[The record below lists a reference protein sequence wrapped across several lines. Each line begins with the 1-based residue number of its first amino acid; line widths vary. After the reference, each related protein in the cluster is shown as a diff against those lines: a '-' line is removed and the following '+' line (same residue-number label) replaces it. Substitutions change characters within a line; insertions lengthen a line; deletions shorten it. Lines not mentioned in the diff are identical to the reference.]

1 MSYKRFRDVVLE
13 LGMASEDDLNRAIE
27 VQKETKERLG
37 AILVRQGILTE
48 RQLLEALQAQLEIPL
63 IDLAKENIS
72 SRMAAVLP
80 QNIARRHGVVPVRLE
95 GENLYLAMKDP
106 LDFIAEEEVKLAARC
121 RVIPM
126 LAASNGIER
135 AIQEL
140 YGKEGVEKAIEEMK
154 KDGIAG
160 GPRQRNG
167 EFLEL
172 KEEELSEA
180 PTIRLVN
187 SILERA
193 VSERASD
200 IHLEPGEKE
209 LTVRIRVDGILH
221 RILTVPGNLQ
231 SSVVSRIKVMGGM
244 DITERRIPQD
254 GRAGM
259 RFQEQEIDLRIS
271 TLPVIHGEKAAIRL
285 LNQTMELLDSR
296 GIGLTGKNLEMY
308 QNLLSRRYGVI
319 LMAGPTGSGKSST
332 MYAMIQELN
341 KEAVNLVTLE
351 DPVEYHIKGVNQ
363 IPINEKTGMTFAKGL
378 RAVLRQ
384 DPDIIG
390 VGEIRDR
397 DTARIAM
404 QAALTGHLV
413 LATVHTN
420 EAISAI
426 DRLRDIGVE
435 PYLIAGALN
444 GIISQRLVRRI
455 CLNCRTAYIPDQKE
469 RELLGLG
476 RRNGE
481 EERNDAEENASG
493 TRGHATVCYRGKGCP
508 HCFHTG
514 YRGRIG
520 VFEIFAMNPDARR
533 CIAEGGSG
541 EKLLKC
547 LKKPGHVSMWE
558 NCRRLVLDG
567 VTTVEEAKILMNS
580 LEIYEEGGSYDL

>member
-1 MSYKRFRDVVLE
+1 MSYKRFREVVLE
-13 LGMASEDDLNRAIE
+13 LGLVSEDDVKRAAE

-95 GENLYLAMKDP
+95 GETLYLAMKDP
-106 LDFIAEEEVKLAARC
+106 LDFMAVEEVKAASRC
-121 RVIPM
+121 RVIPI
-126 LAASNGIER
+126 LAAFNGIER
-135 AIQEL
+135 AMQEL

-160 GPRQRNG
+160 DLRKRNG
-167 EFLEL
+167 QLLEL
-172 KEEELSEA
+172 REEESSGA

-221 RILTVPGNLQ
+221 QILTVPGNLQ
-231 SSVVSRIKVMGGM
+231 TSVISRIKVMGGM

-259 RFQEQEIDLRIS
+259 RFQNQEIDLRIS

-285 LNQTMELLDSR
+285 LNQSAKRLDSR
-296 GIGLTGKNLEMY
+296 GIGLTGRNLEMY
-308 QNLLSRRYGVI
+308 QKLLSRRFGVI

-341 KEAVNLVTLE
+341 REGVNLVTLE
-351 DPVEYHIKGVNQ
+351 DPVEYQIKGVNQ
-363 IPINEKTGMTFAKGL
+363 IPINEKTGMTFARGL

-384 DPDIIG
+384 DPDIIA

-397 DTARIAM
+397 DTAEIAM

-413 LATVHTN
+413 LATIHTN
-420 EAISAI
+420 DAVSAV
-426 DRLRDIGVE
+426 DRLRDIGTE
-435 PYLIAGALN
+435 PYLIAGAVN

-455 CLNCRTAYIPDQKE
+455 CPNCKTAYIPDQKE

-476 RRNGE
+476 RKAGDEARRTAE
-481 EERNDAEENASG
+481 DDAGG
-493 TRGHATVCYRGKGCP
+493 TGRHEAVCYRGKGCP

-520 VFEIFAMNPDARR
+520 VFEMFAMNPAARR
-533 CIAEGGSG
+533 CIAEGGNG
-541 EKLLKC
+541 ERLLSC
-547 LKKPGHVSMWE
+547 LQEPGHVSMWE
-558 NCRRLVLDG
+558 NCRRLVLEG
-567 VTTVEEAKILMNS
+567 ITTIEEARSLMNS
-580 LEIYEEGGSYDL
+580 LERYKEGDPYDL

>member
-1 MSYKRFRDVVLE
+1 MVLE
-13 LGMASEDDLNRAIE
+13 LGMASEDDLNQAIE

-106 LDFIAEEEVKLAARC
+106 LDFIAEEEVKTAVRC

-126 LAASNGIER
+126 LAASNGIDR

-140 YGKEGVEKAIEEMK
+140 YGKEGAKKAIEEMK

-160 GPRQRNG
+160 DFRQRNG
-167 EFLEL
+167 EFLEV
-172 KEEELSEA
+172 KEEELSGA

-193 VSERASD
+193 VSEKASD
-200 IHLEPGEKE
+200 IHFDPGEKK

-221 RILTVPGNLQ
+221 PILTVPGNLQ
-231 SSVVSRIKVMGGM
+231 ASVISRIKVMGGM
-244 DITERRIPQD
+244 NITERRIPQD

-259 RFQEQEIDLRIS
+259 RFQDQEIDLRIS
-271 TLPVIHGEKAAIRL
+271 TLPVIHGEKVAIRL
-285 LNQTMELLDSR
+285 LNRTAELLDSR
-296 GIGLTGKNLEMY
+296 GIGLSGNDWKMY
-308 QNLLSRRYGVI
+308 EKLLSRRYGVI

-341 KEAVNLVTLE
+341 KEDINLVTLE
-351 DPVEYHIKGVNQ
+351 DPVEYHISGVNQ
-363 IPINEKTGMTFAKGL
+363 IPINEKAGMTFAKGL

-390 VGEIRDR
+390 VGEIRDGE
-397 DTARIAM
+397 TARTAV

-413 LATVHTN
+413 LATIHTN
-420 EAISAI
+420 EAVSAI

-435 PYLIAGALN
+435 PYLIAGAVN

-455 CLNCRTAYIPDQKE
+455 CPNCKTAYIPE
-469 RELLGLG
+469 REEREWLGPG
-476 RRNGE
+476 RKNGGA
-481 EERNDAEENASG
+481 ERNDAEEKVSK

-558 NCRRLVLDG
+558 NCHRLVLDG